1 MLRSFKSHFHDWYYI
16 LTYYPCFL
24 FYYLRGWRIYCRARS
39 RVMCVIAV
47 LYIYATRLL
56 LPNWGVQNCGCK
68 DETCDMGG
76 GEEVAVCLLKFLSW
90 VFPCLT
96 PVCYSAESFAQ
107 ERRGIFLR
115 HMKISEMSRS
125 MLLPSLHIL
134 DSNSWIIPNR
144 VIRFQGYSLS
154 KREAKIVLRLCT
166 RGIHWETESRSRHTR
181 K

>member
-1 MLRSFKSHFHDWYYI
+1 MTDITYLLTTPVSCFITFAADAYTAAPDRGLCALLPYYI
-16 LTYYPCFL
+16 FMRRAYYSPTGACK
-24 FYYLRGWRIYCRARS
+24 
-39 RVMCVIAV
+39 IAAV
-47 LYIYATRLL
+47 KMKLAT
-56 LPNWGVQNCGCK
+56 W
-68 DETCDMGG
+68 EG

-154 KREAKIVLRLCT
+154 KREAKIVLRLCA